1 MMKTSWFGQTSGM
14 NPTVTPTLRL
24 MGGWKLET
32 GRFALMVTFPVA
44 AFWFFN
50 QPSLFKVFM
59 KGYKVPDSREGDA
72 AIAQFKEQLLAQKR
86 KDEKLMYRRGL
97 ISDDEDDDAHPSEAT
112 MHFSAKLTAEFRK
125 AFPLRSESN
134 LRKPTPIATPSL
146 TQISKRLNF
155 DDSFNT
161 SSGEL
166 SFRNGKQHVDQL
178 QQEILN
184 LRKELIRQSH
194 SVEIENVRTEL
205 NKVLHS
211 RDEWHEASTRFH
223 RYFKCA
229 KARLMVA
236 ESELRR
242 RGLLKGNV
250 KTALTSA
257 WTSTEDNIQDIQ
269 GNLCDLLR
277 DASTTLEELDKEMN
291 DERDDVREYMKS
303 LTQKSASSNGDE
315 DDDSSTND
323 TAMIFEGSVENA
335 ELEAPFATT
344 RIVSPLTREMKLKL
358 FILRNNTIPVCCGC
372 I

>member
-1 MMKTSWFGQTSGM
+1 LIEYNEKK
-14 NPTVTPTLRL
+14 NH
-24 MGGWKLET
+24 
-32 GRFALMVTFPVA
+32 A
-44 AFWFFN
+44 
-50 QPSLFKVFM
+50 
-59 KGYKVPDSREGDA
+59 Y
-72 AIAQFKEQLLAQKR
+72 LLC
-86 KDEKLMYRRGL
+86 
-97 ISDDEDDDAHPSEAT
+97 
-112 MHFSAKLTAEFRK
+112 
-125 AFPLRSESN
+125 
-134 LRKPTPIATPSL
+134 
-146 TQISKRLNF
+146 
-155 DDSFNT
+155 SF
-161 SSGEL
+161 E
-166 SFRNGKQHVDQL
+166 NGKQHVDQL

-257 WTSTEDNIQDIQ
+257 WTSTEYNIQDIQ

-277 DASTTLEELDKEMN
+277 DASTTLEELDKDMN

-323 TAMIFEGSVENA
+323 TAMIFEVINPSVKVLELKEEVDTLKRQLSNA
-335 ELEAPFATT
+335 EKEIQRLNESEK
-344 RIVSPLTREMKLKL
+344 VLKQK
-358 FILRNNTIPVCCGC
+358 CGC
-372 I
+372 YILNRHLDFYFQGNCMNRLFEGIVLQTVMMKTSWFVTNFGNESDSDSGP